1 MSNDF
6 TFGLHGAIEPNITFI
21 GGEAIEVMR
30 LDKNGVT
37 INPEMPLDEAAQHV
51 INALDAH
58 IKNLIQAER
67 KACAKVCEET
77 AQRLFEEGK
86 QYEAHGAD
94 ICADMI
100 RAQNSKETT

>member
-58 IKNLIQAER
+58 TKSLIQAER
-67 KACAKVCEET
+67 EACAKVVEG
-77 AQRLFEEGK
+77 LFDDPNDAVLEFIVD
-86 QYEAHGAD
+86 A
-94 ICADMI
+94 I
-100 RAQNSKETT
+100 RARGNT

>member
-6 TFGLHGAIEPNITFI
+6 TFGLHRAIEPNITFI

-37 INPEMPLDEAAQHV
+37 INPKMPLDEAAQHV

-58 IKNLIQAER
+58 IKSLIQAER
-67 KACAKVCEET
+67 EACAKVCEE
-77 AQRLFEEGK
+77 LFADVPP
-86 QYEAHGAD
+86 YSAPDCAEA
-94 ICADMI
+94 I
-100 RAQNSKETT
+100 RARGNT

>member
-6 TFGLHGAIEPNITFI
+6 TFGLQGAIEPNITFI

-67 KACAKVCEET
+67 EACAKVCDNM
-77 AQRLFEEGK
+77 AMRSYK
-86 QYEAHGAD
+86 D
-94 ICADMI
+94 I
-100 RAQNSKETT
+100 RAAALESAADNIRARENA